1 MPTDGT
7 TVRRRSSA
15 AASPAG
21 LVAAAVAADAEADAV
36 AERIESRSSRWLQ
49 GLSQPLPPRRP
60 ALLLAM
66 PHWGSADLR
75 CRTLTPFFAG

>member
-1 MPTDGT
+1 MDCT

-21 LVAAAVAADAEADAV
+21 LVAAAAVAAVDAETGAV

-60 ALLLAM
+60 APQLAM
-66 PHWGSADLR
+66 PR
-75 CRTLTPFFAG
+75 